1 MGSFQTFKRFSY
13 RVFVYIS
20 ISSYLTQSVVLA
32 VGYIEPLNWDLP
44 QHRVQLKHVNQRF
57 CVSFPPDSPLIGTI
71 DYVDDEEKLKLILEE
86 VFSSIECENLKIKK
100 MSFNINNLVRENVKS
115 MKPYSSARD
124 EFEDFDT
131 ADMIFLDA
139 NENPFENGVNR
150 YPDPQQSSV
159 KVVLAKQKKVKT
171 NQILLGNGS
180 DEVLDLLFRA
190 FCEPRVD
197 NVITLPPTYGMYGV
211 LANINAVENKE
222 ILLSTDFQPQI
233 EKIMD
238 AVDENTKIIF
248 LCSPNN
254 PTGNSFSDENVAYLL
269 KNFNGL
275 VVIDEAYI
283 DFSEKESWINE
294 LDEYPNLIITQTLSK
309 AYGLAGIRLGICYAS
324 TEVIS
329 VLNKI
334 KPPYNVN
341 ELTQKRA
348 LDRLDNQNKINSEIE
363 SIIAQREEL
372 LKVLL
377 NVKFV
382 EKIYPTEANFIL
394 IKVDDAN
401 KRYDELIAKGIVIRN
416 RTTQPLCENTLR
428 LTIGTET
435 ENKKLIEV
443 LKQL

>member
-1 MGSFQTFKRFSY
+1 MKNNF
-13 RVFVYIS
+13 
-20 ISSYLTQSVVLA
+20 
-32 VGYIEPLNWDLP
+32 D
-44 QHRVQLKHVNQRF
+44 
-57 CVSFPPDSPLIGTI
+57 
-71 DYVDDEEKLKLILEE
+71 
-86 VFSSIECENLKIKK
+86 
-100 MSFNINNLVRENVKS
+100 INTLVRENVKS

-159 KVVLAKQKKVKT
+159 KVILAKQKKIKT

-190 FCEPRVD
+190 FCEPKVD

-233 EKIMD
+233 EKIME

-254 PTGNSFSDENVAYLL
+254 PTGNSFSDENVTYLL

-283 DFSEKESWINE
+283 DFSEKESWVNK

-324 TEVIS
+324 AEIIS

-341 ELTQKRA
+341 ELTQQRA
-348 LDRLDNQNKINSEIE
+348 IFRLGNEAKINSEIE
-363 SIIAQREEL
+363 SIIAQRTDL

-428 LTIGTET
+428 LTIGTEV
-435 ENKKLIEV
+435 ENKKLIEA
-443 LKQL
+443 LSSL

>member
-1 MGSFQTFKRFSY
+1 
-13 RVFVYIS
+13 
-20 ISSYLTQSVVLA
+20 
-32 VGYIEPLNWDLP
+32 
-44 QHRVQLKHVNQRF
+44 
-57 CVSFPPDSPLIGTI
+57 
-71 DYVDDEEKLKLILEE
+71 
-86 VFSSIECENLKIKK
+86 
-100 MSFNINNLVRENVKS
+100 MSFDINNLIRENVKL

-139 NENPFENGVNR
+139 NENPFQNGVNR
-150 YPDPQQSSV
+150 YPDPQQSNV
-159 KVVLAKQKKVKT
+159 KSVLATQNKVSKK
-171 NQILLGNGS
+171 QILLGNGS
-180 DEVLDLLFRA
+180 DEVLDLIFRA
-190 FCEPRVD
+190 FCEPKVD

-211 LANINAVENKE
+211 LANLNNIENRE
-222 ILLSTDFQPQI
+222 VLLSSDFQPKVEQI
-233 EKIMD
+233 LEVVDACSKIL
-238 AVDENTKIIF
+238 F

-254 PTGNSFSDENVAYLL
+254 PSGNSFSDDAVVKLL
-269 KNFNGL
+269 EIFKGL

-283 DFSEKESWINE
+283 DFSEKESWLNR
-294 LDEYPNLIITQTLSK
+294 LSDYPNLIITQTLSK

-324 TEVIS
+324 EEIIA

-341 ELTQKRA
+341 ELTQQRA
-348 LDRLDNQNKINSEIE
+348 LERLSEPEKIKGEIT
-363 SIIAQREEL
+363 SIMDQRAEL
-372 LKVLL
+372 LKVLVD
-377 NVKFV
+377 VKFV

-428 LTIGTET
+428 LTIGTEV